1 VIRGFTDYLEMMNYP
16 DLCSFVF
23 GKGLIANG
31 NIHLNLFYGLVYIT
45 KTRLVIPQRGTASL
59 KTRSR
64 ILSRRPRSLTTST
77 LILRKDSIVVDLGQ
91 FLKQDK
97 EQLRQNP
104 ERFSHAKCY
113 IFDEL
118 AVVGSGNFTRPG
130 LPESPSR
137 PNGSEKAF
145 ILVSA

>member
-1 VIRGFTDYLEMMNYP
+1 MQREVEAEGYLPEAP
-16 DLCSFVF
+16 E
-23 GKGLIANG
+23 G
-31 NIHLNLFYGLVYIT
+31 NSINDGY
-45 KTRLVIPQRGTASL
+45 
-59 KTRSR
+59 
-64 ILSRRPRSLTTST
+64 
-77 LILRKDSIVVDLGQ
+77 DSIVVDLGQ

-104 ERFSHAKCY
+104 ERFSHAKCC
-113 IFDEL
+113 IFDCL

-130 LPESPSR
+130 LSESPSR